1 MPDHGQVTHPDVPTH
16 PEEISASFDMR
27 VGKHIT
33 LQGRARITPAGVV
46 CGGIAVAIMTLA
58 AGALVA
64 SLRRRQ
70 EQGDGKRAYRSEM
83 APLGTMSPSSGGLAP
98 APSRKRRNASRS
110 APAALFRKNAPVS
123 IADSFSATATL
134 MNWFRLVPS
143 ADAIFSAALFN
154 EG

>member
-46 CGGIAVAIMTLA
+46 CAGIAVAIMTLA

-64 SLRRRQ
+64 PLRRR
-70 EQGDGKRAYRSEM
+70 
-83 APLGTMSPSSGGLAP
+83 L
-98 APSRKRRNASRS
+98 RRHAIQTDRS
-110 APAALFRKNAPVS
+110 ASYGV
-123 IADSFSATATL
+123 D
-134 MNWFRLVPS
+134 PS
-143 ADAIFSAALFN
+143 AGMTDYRA
-154 EG
+154 